1 MINRFSVLFPIFF
14 AAILAF
20 ISYWVQVSVENES
33 EKRGNKLSNS
43 PDYFLTNFRTTQT
56 ESDGSIRFILSA
68 NEMTHFA
75 QDDTTRLKKP
85 LFVRYKNNL
94 PSSQIEGG
102 VGLVSTDGEEVQI
115 IDNVKVARLETE
127 TKPKMELFTDQLTV
141 LPHKDQAFTKRPI
154 RITQDPKT
162 IVNAIGMKY
171 DKKNGIMTLLEKVRV
186 HYEKP
191 AKKTNLN
198 THPII
203 QNKNL
208 KK

>member
-20 ISYWVQVSVENES
+20 ISYWVQISIENES

-43 PDYFLTNFRTTQT
+43 PDYFLTNFKTTQT
-56 ESDGSIRFILSA
+56 ESDGSIRFILLA
-68 NEMTHFA
+68 NEMTHFN
-75 QDDTTRLKKP
+75 QDETTRLKKP
-85 LFVRYKNNL
+85 LFIKYKNNV

-102 VGLVSTDGEEVQI
+102 VGLISTDGEEVQI
-115 IDNVKVARLETE
+115 IDNVKVSRLETE

-141 LPHKDQAFTKRPI
+141 LPNKDQAFTKRPV

-162 IVNAIGMKY
+162 VVTAIGMKY

-191 AKKTNLN
+191 IKKINLN
-198 THPII
+198 SHSII

>member
-1 MINRFSVLFPIFF
+1 MINRFSVLFPILF

-43 PDYFLTNFRTTQT
+43 PDYFLTNFKTTQT
-56 ESDGSIRFILSA
+56 ESDGSIRFILLA
-68 NEMTHFA
+68 NEMVHFTK
-75 QDDTTRLKKP
+75 DDTTRLKKP
-85 LFVRYKNNL
+85 RFINYKNNL

-141 LPHKDQAFTKRPI
+141 LPHKDQAFTKRPV

-162 IVNAIGMKY
+162 VVNAIGMKY
-171 DKKNGIMTLLEKVRV
+171 DKKNGIITLLEKVRV

-198 THPII
+198 AHPII

>member
-43 PDYFLTNFRTTQT
+43 PDYFLTNFKTTQT
-56 ESDGSIRFILSA
+56 ESNGSIHFILSA
-68 NEMTHFA
+68 NEMTHYP

-85 LFVRYKNNL
+85 LFIRYKNNV
-94 PSSQIEGG
+94 PRSKIEGG
-102 VGLVSTDGEEVQI
+102 IGLVSTDGEEVQI

-127 TKPKMELFTDQLTV
+127 TKPKMELFTDQLTI
-141 LPHKDQAFTKRPI
+141 LPNKDQAFTKRPV

-162 IVNAIGMKY
+162 VVNAIGMNY
-171 DKKNGIMTLLEKVRV
+171 DKKNGIMKLLARVRV

-191 AKKTNLN
+191 VKKNNLN
-198 THPII
+198 VHPIT
-203 QNKNL
+203 QNKKL

>member
-1 MINRFSVLFPIFF
+1 MINRFSVLFPILF

-20 ISYWVQVSVENES
+20 ISYWVQMSFENEN
-33 EKRGNKLSNS
+33 EKKGNKLSNS
-43 PDYFLTNFRTTQT
+43 PDYFLTNFKTTQT
-56 ESDGSIRFILSA
+56 EADGSIRFILSA
-68 NEMTHFA
+68 NEMTHFG

-85 LFVRYKNNL
+85 LFIRYKNNI

-102 VGLVSTDGEEVQI
+102 IGLVSTDGEEVQI

-141 LPHKDQAFTKRPI
+141 LPNKDQAMTKRPV

-162 IVNAIGMKY
+162 VVNAIGMRY
-171 DKKNGIMTLLEKVRV
+171 DKKNGIMTLLQKVRV

-198 THPII
+198 AHPII
-203 QNKNL
+203 QNKTI

>member
-43 PDYFLTNFRTTQT
+43 PDYFLTNFKTIQT
-56 ESDGSIRFILSA
+56 ESNGSIHFILSA

-85 LFVRYKNNL
+85 LFIRYKNNL
-94 PSSQIEGG
+94 PSSKIGG
-102 VGLVSTDGEEVQI
+102 GIGLVSTDGEEVQI
-115 IDNVKVARLETE
+115 IDNVKVVRLESE

-141 LPHKDQAFTKRPI
+141 LPNKDQAFTKSPV

-162 IVNAIGMKY
+162 VVNAIGMNY
-171 DKKNGIMTLLEKVRV
+171 DKKNGIMTLLGKVRV

-191 AKKTNLN
+191 VKKTNIN
-198 THPII
+198 VHPII

>member
-20 ISYWVQVSVENES
+20 ISYWAQVSVENEN
-33 EKRGNKLSNS
+33 EKKGNKLSNS
-43 PDYFLTNFRTTQT
+43 PDYFLTNFKTTQT
-56 ESDGSIRFILSA
+56 EADGSIRFILSA
-68 NEMTHFA
+68 NEMTHFG

-85 LFVRYKNNL
+85 LFIRYKNNI

-102 VGLVSTDGEEVQI
+102 IGLVSTDGEEVQI

-127 TKPKMELFTDQLTV
+127 TKPKMELLTDQLTV
-141 LPHKDQAFTKRPI
+141 LPNKDQAMTKRPV

-162 IVNAIGMKY
+162 VVNAIGMRY
-171 DKKNGIMTLLEKVRV
+171 DKKNGIMTLLQKVRV

-198 THPII
+198 AHPII
-203 QNKNL
+203 QNKTI

>member
-20 ISYWVQVSVENES
+20 ISYWVQISVENES

-43 PDYFLTNFRTTQT
+43 PDYFLTNFKTTQT

-68 NEMTHFA
+68 NEMTHFG

-85 LFVRYKNNL
+85 LFIRYKNNV

-102 VGLVSTDGEEVQI
+102 VGLISTDGEEVQI

-141 LPHKDQAFTKRPI
+141 LPNKDQAFTKRPVH
-154 RITQDPKT
+154 ITQDPKT
-162 IVNAIGMKY
+162 VVNAIGMRY

-191 AKKTNLN
+191 IKKTNLN
-198 THPII
+198 PHSII
-203 QNKNL
+203 QNKNP

>member
-1 MINRFSVLFPIFF
+1 MIKRFSVLFPIFF

-43 PDYFLTNFRTTQT
+43 PDYFLTNFKTTQT
-56 ESDGSIRFILSA
+56 ESNGSIHFILSA
-68 NEMTHFA
+68 NEMTHYP

-85 LFVRYKNNL
+85 LFIRYKNNV
-94 PSSQIEGG
+94 PSSKIEGG
-102 VGLVSTDGEEVQI
+102 IGLVSTDGEEVQI

-127 TKPKMELFTDQLTV
+127 TKPKMELFTDQLTI
-141 LPHKDQAFTKRPI
+141 LPNKDQAFTKRPV

-162 IVNAIGMKY
+162 VVNAIGMNY
-171 DKKNGIMTLLEKVRV
+171 DKKNGIMKLLARVRV

-191 AKKTNLN
+191 VKKNNLN
-198 THPII
+198 VHPIT
-203 QNKNL
+203 QNKKL

>member
-43 PDYFLTNFRTTQT
+43 PDYFLTNFKTIQT
-56 ESDGSIRFILSA
+56 ESNGSIHFILSA

-85 LFVRYKNNL
+85 LFIRYKNNL
-94 PSSQIEGG
+94 PNSKIEGG
-102 VGLVSTDGEEVQI
+102 IGLVSTNGEEVQI
-115 IDNVKVARLETE
+115 IDNVKVVRLESE

-141 LPHKDQAFTKRPI
+141 LPNKDQAFTKRPV

-162 IVNAIGMKY
+162 VVNAIGMNY
-171 DKKNGIMTLLEKVRV
+171 DKKNGIMTLLGKVRV

-191 AKKTNLN
+191 VKKTNLN
-198 THPII
+198 VHPII

>member
-20 ISYWVQVSVENES
+20 ISYWVQVSVESGNE
-33 EKRGNKLSNS
+33 KGGNKLSNS
-43 PDYFLTNFRTTQT
+43 PDYFLTNFKTTQT
-56 ESDGSIRFILSA
+56 EADGSIRFILSA
-68 NEMTHFA
+68 NEMTHFG

-85 LFVRYKNNL
+85 LFIRYKNNI

-102 VGLVSTDGEEVQI
+102 IGLVSTDGEEVQI
-115 IDNVKVARLETE
+115 IDNVKFARLETE

-141 LPHKDQAFTKRPI
+141 LPNKDQAMTKRPV

-162 IVNAIGMKY
+162 VVNAIGMRY
-171 DKKNGIMTLLEKVRV
+171 DKKNGIMTLLQKVRV

-198 THPII
+198 AHPII
-203 QNKNL
+203 QNKTI

>member
-1 MINRFSVLFPIFF
+1 MINRFSVFFPIFF

-20 ISYWVQVSVENES
+20 ISYWVQISVENES

-43 PDYFLTNFRTTQT
+43 PDYFLTNFKTTQT

-68 NEMTHFA
+68 SEMTHFT

-85 LFVRYKNNL
+85 LFIRYKNNM

-102 VGLVSTDGEEVQI
+102 IGLISTDGEEVQI
-115 IDNVKVARLETE
+115 IDNVKIARLETE

-141 LPHKDQAFTKRPI
+141 LPNKDQAFTKRPV

-162 IVNAIGMKY
+162 VVNAIGMRY
-171 DKKNGIMTLLEKVRV
+171 DKKNGVMKLLEKVRV

-191 AKKTNLN
+191 IKKTNLN
-198 THPII
+198 AQPII
-203 QNKNL
+203 QNKNP

>member
-20 ISYWVQVSVENES
+20 ISYWVQISVENES

-43 PDYFLTNFRTTQT
+43 PDYFLTNFKTTQT

-102 VGLVSTDGEEVQI
+102 DGLVSTDGEEVQI

-141 LPHKDQAFTKRPI
+141 LPHKDQAFTKRPV

-191 AKKTNLN
+191 VKKTNLN

>member
-1 MINRFSVLFPIFF
+1 MINRFSVLFPILF

-43 PDYFLTNFRTTQT
+43 PDYFLTNFKTTQT

-68 NEMTHFA
+68 NEMVHFTK
-75 QDDTTRLKKP
+75 DDTTRLKKP
-85 LFVRYKNNL
+85 LFISYKNNL

-102 VGLVSTDGEEVQI
+102 VGFVSTDGEEVQI

-141 LPHKDQAFTKRPI
+141 LPHKDQAFTKRPV

-162 IVNAIGMKY
+162 VVNAIGMKY
-171 DKKNGIMTLLEKVRV
+171 DKKNGIITLLEKVRV

-198 THPII
+198 AHPIM

>member
-20 ISYWVQVSVENES
+20 ISYWVQISVENES

-43 PDYFLTNFRTTQT
+43 PDYFLTNFKTTQT
-56 ESDGSIRFILSA
+56 EPDGSIRFILSA

-85 LFVRYKNNL
+85 LFIRYMNNA

-102 VGLVSTDGEEVQI
+102 IGLISTDGEEVQI
-115 IDNVKVARLETE
+115 IDNVRVARLETE

-141 LPHKDQAFTKRPI
+141 LPNKDQAFTKRPV

-162 IVNAIGMKY
+162 VVNAIGMRY

-191 AKKTNLN
+191 IKKTNLN
-198 THPII
+198 AHPII
-203 QNKNL
+203 QNKNP

>member
-1 MINRFSVLFPIFF
+1 MINRFSVFFPIFF

-20 ISYWVQVSVENES
+20 ISYWVQISVENES

-43 PDYFLTNFRTTQT
+43 PDYFLTNFKTTQT
-56 ESDGSIRFILSA
+56 DSDGSIRFILSA
-68 NEMTHFA
+68 SEMTHFA

-85 LFVRYKNNL
+85 LFIRYKNNA

-115 IDNVKVARLETE
+115 IDNVMVARLETE
-127 TKPKMELFTDQLTV
+127 TKPKMELFTDQLTL
-141 LPHKDQAFTKRPI
+141 LPNKDQAFTKRPV

-162 IVNAIGMKY
+162 VVNAIGMRY
-171 DKKNGIMTLLEKVRV
+171 DKKNGVMKLLEKVRV

-191 AKKTNLN
+191 IKKTNLN
-198 THPII
+198 AQPII
-203 QNKNL
+203 QNKNP

>member
-20 ISYWVQVSVENES
+20 ISYWVQISVENES

-43 PDYFLTNFRTTQT
+43 PDYFLTNFKTTQT

-68 NEMTHFA
+68 NEMTHFG

-85 LFVRYKNNL
+85 LFIRYKNNV
-94 PSSQIEGG
+94 PSSKIEGG

-141 LPHKDQAFTKRPI
+141 LPNKDQAFTKRPV

-162 IVNAIGMKY
+162 VVNAIGMRY

-191 AKKTNLN
+191 IKKINLN
-198 THPII
+198 ARPIT
-203 QNKNL
+203 QNKNP

>member
-1 MINRFSVLFPIFF
+1 MINRFSILFPILF

-43 PDYFLTNFRTTQT
+43 PDYFLTNFKTTQT

-68 NEMTHFA
+68 NEMVHFNK
-75 QDDTTRLKKP
+75 DDTTRLKKP
-85 LFVRYKNNL
+85 LFISYKNNL

-102 VGLVSTDGEEVQI
+102 VGFVSTDGEEVQI

-141 LPHKDQAFTKRPI
+141 LPHKDQAFTKRPV

-162 IVNAIGMKY
+162 VVNAIGMKY
-171 DKKNGIMTLLEKVRV
+171 DKKNGIITLLEKVRV

-198 THPII
+198 AHPIM

>member
-20 ISYWVQVSVENES
+20 ISYWVQMSVENEN
-33 EKRGNKLSNS
+33 EKKGNKLSNS
-43 PDYFLTNFRTTQT
+43 PDYFLTNFKTTQT
-56 ESDGSIRFILSA
+56 EADGSIRFILSA
-68 NEMTHFA
+68 NEMTHFG

-85 LFVRYKNNL
+85 LFIRYKNNI

-102 VGLVSTDGEEVQI
+102 IGLISTDGEEVQI
-115 IDNVKVARLETE
+115 IDNVKFARLETE

-141 LPHKDQAFTKRPI
+141 LPNKDQAMTKRPV

-162 IVNAIGMKY
+162 VVNAIGMRY
-171 DKKNGIMTLLEKVRV
+171 DKKNGIMTLLQKVRV

-198 THPII
+198 AHPII
-203 QNKNL
+203 QNKTI

>member
-1 MINRFSVLFPIFF
+1 MINRFSVLFPILF

-43 PDYFLTNFRTTQT
+43 PDYFLTNFKTTQT
-56 ESDGSIRFILSA
+56 ESDGSIRFILLA
-68 NEMTHFA
+68 NEMVHFTK
-75 QDDTTRLKKP
+75 DDTTRLKKP
-85 LFVRYKNNL
+85 LFISYKNNL

-141 LPHKDQAFTKRPI
+141 LPHKDQAFTKRPV

-162 IVNAIGMKY
+162 VVNAIGMKY
-171 DKKNGIMTLLEKVRV
+171 DKKNGIITLLEKVRV

-198 THPII
+198 AHPIM

>member
-43 PDYFLTNFRTTQT
+43 PDYFLTNFKTTQT
-56 ESDGSIRFILSA
+56 ESNGSIHFILSA
-68 NEMTHFA
+68 NEMTHYP
-75 QDDTTRLKKP
+75 QDETTRLKKP
-85 LFVRYKNNL
+85 LFIRYKNNV
-94 PSSQIEGG
+94 PSSKIEGG
-102 VGLVSTDGEEVQI
+102 IGLVSTDGEEVQI

-127 TKPKMELFTDQLTV
+127 TKPKMELFTDQLTI
-141 LPHKDQAFTKRPI
+141 LPNKDQAFTKRPV

-162 IVNAIGMKY
+162 VVNAIGMNY
-171 DKKNGIMTLLEKVRV
+171 DKKNGIMTLLTRVRV

-191 AKKTNLN
+191 VKKNNLN
-198 THPII
+198 VQPIT

>member
-1 MINRFSVLFPIFF
+1 MINRFSILFPIFF

-43 PDYFLTNFRTTQT
+43 PDYFLTNFKTTQT

-68 NEMTHFA
+68 NEMVHFTK
-75 QDDTTRLKKP
+75 DDTTRLKKP
-85 LFVRYKNNL
+85 LFISYKNNL

-102 VGLVSTDGEEVQI
+102 VGLVSSDGEEVQI

-141 LPHKDQAFTKRPI
+141 LPHKDQAFTKRPV

-162 IVNAIGMKY
+162 VVNAIGMKY
-171 DKKNGIMTLLEKVRV
+171 DKKNGIITLLEKVRV

-198 THPII
+198 AHPII

>member
-1 MINRFSVLFPIFF
+1 MINRFSVFFPIFF

-20 ISYWVQVSVENES
+20 ISYWVQVSVESES

-43 PDYFLTNFRTTQT
+43 PDYFLTNFKTTQT

-68 NEMTHFA
+68 SEMTHFA

-85 LFVRYKNNL
+85 LFIRYKNNA

-141 LPHKDQAFTKRPI
+141 LPNKDQAFTKRPV

-162 IVNAIGMKY
+162 VVNAIGMRY
-171 DKKNGIMTLLEKVRV
+171 DKKNGVMKLLEKVRV

-191 AKKTNLN
+191 IKKTNLN
-198 THPII
+198 AQPII
-203 QNKNL
+203 QNKNP

>member
-141 LPHKDQAFTKRPI
+141 LPHKDQAFTKRPV

>member
-1 MINRFSVLFPIFF
+1 MINRLSVLFPILF

-43 PDYFLTNFRTTQT
+43 PDYFLTNFKTTQT

-68 NEMTHFA
+68 NEMVHFNK
-75 QDDTTRLKKP
+75 DDTTRLKKP
-85 LFVRYKNNL
+85 LFISYKNNL

-102 VGLVSTDGEEVQI
+102 VGFVSTDGEEVQI

-141 LPHKDQAFTKRPI
+141 LPHKDQAFTKRPV

-162 IVNAIGMKY
+162 VVNAIGMKY
-171 DKKNGIMTLLEKVRV
+171 DKKNGIITLLEKVRV

-198 THPII
+198 AHPIM

>member
-43 PDYFLTNFRTTQT
+43 PDYFLTNFKTIQT
-56 ESDGSIRFILSA
+56 ESNGSIHFILSA

-85 LFVRYKNNL
+85 LFIRYKNNL
-94 PSSQIEGG
+94 PSSKIEGG
-102 VGLVSTDGEEVQI
+102 IGLVSINGEEVQI
-115 IDNVKVARLETE
+115 IDNVKVVRLESE

-141 LPHKDQAFTKRPI
+141 LPNKDQAFTKRPV

-162 IVNAIGMKY
+162 VVNAIGMNY
-171 DKKNGIMTLLEKVRV
+171 DKKNGIMTLLGKVRV

-191 AKKTNLN
+191 VKKTNLN
-198 THPII
+198 VHPII

>member
-1 MINRFSVLFPIFF
+1 MNNRFSVLFPTLF

-20 ISYWVQVSVENES
+20 IAYWVQVSVESES

-43 PDYFLTNFRTTQT
+43 PDYFLTNFKTIQT
-56 ESDGSIRFILSA
+56 EQDGSIRFILSA
-68 NEMTHFA
+68 NEMVHFA
-75 QDDTTRLKKP
+75 KDDTTRLKKP
-85 LFVRYKNNL
+85 LFIRYKNNL

-102 VGLVSTDGEEVQI
+102 LGLVSTDGEEVRM

-141 LPHKDQAFTKRPI
+141 LPHKDQAFTKRPV

-162 IVNAIGMKY
+162 VVNAIGMKY
-171 DKKNGIMTLLEKVRV
+171 DKKNGIITLLEKVRV

-198 THPII
+198 AHPII

>member
-1 MINRFSVLFPIFF
+1 MINRFSVLFPILF

-43 PDYFLTNFRTTQT
+43 PDYFLTNFKTTQT
-56 ESDGSIRFILSA
+56 ESDGSIRFILLA
-68 NEMTHFA
+68 NEMVHFTK
-75 QDDTTRLKKP
+75 DDTTRLKKP
-85 LFVRYKNNL
+85 LFISYKNNL

-102 VGLVSTDGEEVQI
+102 VGLVSSDGEEVQI

-141 LPHKDQAFTKRPI
+141 LPHKDQAFTKRPV

-162 IVNAIGMKY
+162 VVNAIGMKY
-171 DKKNGIMTLLEKVRV
+171 DKKNGIITLLEKVRV

-198 THPII
+198 AHPII

>member
-1 MINRFSVLFPIFF
+1 MINRFSVLFPILF

-43 PDYFLTNFRTTQT
+43 PDYFLTNFKTTQT

-68 NEMTHFA
+68 NEMVHFTK
-75 QDDTTRLKKP
+75 DDTTRLKKP
-85 LFVRYKNNL
+85 LFISYKNNL

-102 VGLVSTDGEEVQI
+102 VGLVSSDGEEVQI

-141 LPHKDQAFTKRPI
+141 LPHKDQAFTKRPV

-162 IVNAIGMKY
+162 VVNAIGMKY
-171 DKKNGIMTLLEKVRV
+171 DKKNGIITLLEKVRV

-198 THPII
+198 AHPII

>member
-1 MINRFSVLFPIFF
+1 MINRFSILFPILF

-43 PDYFLTNFRTTQT
+43 PDYFLTNFKTTQT

-68 NEMTHFA
+68 NEMVHFNK
-75 QDDTTRLKKP
+75 DDTTRLKKP
-85 LFVRYKNNL
+85 LFISYKNNL

-102 VGLVSTDGEEVQI
+102 VGFVSTDGEEVQI

-141 LPHKDQAFTKRPI
+141 LPHKDQAFTKRPV

-162 IVNAIGMKY
+162 VVNAIGMKY
-171 DKKNGIMTLLEKVRV
+171 DKKNGIITLLEKVRV

-191 AKKTNLN
+191 SKKTNLN
-198 THPII
+198 AHPIM

>member
-1 MINRFSVLFPIFF
+1 MINRFSVLFPILF

-20 ISYWVQVSVENES
+20 ISYWVQVSVKNEG

-43 PDYFLTNFRTTQT
+43 PDYFLTNFKTTQT
-56 ESDGSIRFILSA
+56 ESNGSIHFILSA
-68 NEMTHFA
+68 NEMTYFTL
-75 QDDTTRLKKP
+75 DDSTRLKKP
-85 LFVRYKNNL
+85 LFIRYKNNV
-94 PSSQIEGG
+94 PSSKIEGG
-102 VGLVSTDGEEVQI
+102 IGLVSADGEEVQV

-141 LPHKDQAFTKRPI
+141 LPNKDQAFTKRPV

-162 IVNAIGMKY
+162 VVNAIGMNY
-171 DKKNGIMTLLEKVRV
+171 DKKNGIMTLLGKVRV

-191 AKKTNLN
+191 VKKTNLN
-198 THPII
+198 VNPII

>member
-43 PDYFLTNFRTTQT
+43 PDYFLTNFKTTQT
-56 ESDGSIRFILSA
+56 ESNGSIHFILSA
-68 NEMTHFA
+68 NEMTHYP

-85 LFVRYKNNL
+85 LFIRYKNNV
-94 PSSQIEGG
+94 PSSKIEGG
-102 VGLVSTDGEEVQI
+102 IGFVSTDGEEVQI

-127 TKPKMELFTDQLTV
+127 TKPKMELFTDQLTI
-141 LPHKDQAFTKRPI
+141 LPNKDQAFTKRPV

-162 IVNAIGMKY
+162 VVNAIGMNY
-171 DKKNGIMTLLEKVRV
+171 DKKNGIMTLLARVRV

-191 AKKTNLN
+191 VKKNNLN
-198 THPII
+198 VQPIT

>member
-33 EKRGNKLSNS
+33 EKKGNKLSNS
-43 PDYFLTNFRTTQT
+43 PDYFLTNFKTTQT

-68 NEMTHFA
+68 KEMTHFG

-85 LFVRYKNNL
+85 LFIRYQNNV
-94 PSSQIEGG
+94 PSSKIEGG
-102 VGLVSTDGEEVQI
+102 IGLVSTDGEEVQI

-127 TKPKMELFTDQLTV
+127 TKPKMELFTDQLTI
-141 LPHKDQAFTKRPI
+141 LPNKDKAFTKRPV

-162 IVNAIGMKY
+162 VVNAIGMNY
-171 DKKNGIMTLLEKVRV
+171 DKKNGIMTLLGKVRV
-186 HYEKP
+186 HYERP
-191 AKKTNLN
+191 VKKTNLN
-198 THPII
+198 VHPII

>member
-1 MINRFSVLFPIFF
+1 MINRFSVLFPILF

-43 PDYFLTNFRTTQT
+43 PDYFLTNFKTTQT

-68 NEMTHFA
+68 NEMVHFNK
-75 QDDTTRLKKP
+75 DDTTRLKKP
-85 LFVRYKNNL
+85 LFISYKNNL

-102 VGLVSTDGEEVQI
+102 VGFVSTDGEEVQI

-141 LPHKDQAFTKRPI
+141 LPHKDQAFTKRPV

-162 IVNAIGMKY
+162 VVNAIGMKY
-171 DKKNGIMTLLEKVRV
+171 DKKNGIITLLEKVRV

-198 THPII
+198 AHPIM

>member
-1 MINRFSVLFPIFF
+1 MINRFSVFFPIFF

-20 ISYWVQVSVENES
+20 ISYWVQISVENES

-43 PDYFLTNFRTTQT
+43 PDYFLTNFKTTQT
-56 ESDGSIRFILSA
+56 DSDGSIRFILSA
-68 NEMTHFA
+68 SEMTHFA

-85 LFVRYKNNL
+85 LFIRYKNNV

-141 LPHKDQAFTKRPI
+141 LPNKDQAFTKRPV

-162 IVNAIGMKY
+162 VVNAIGMKY

-191 AKKTNLN
+191 IKKLNLN
-198 THPII
+198 PPPIT